1 MKRVIPGIVM
11 ALAWGAVLFLAPPWL
26 FWLVIVLGAA
36 IGLSEYLRM
45 TLPDLSNPHPDTS
58 GQQGDESRKQ
68 QAGTAPGFHIKFVRL
83 ATLAVSLLPVLFTCF
98 PAPGAVLGGAFAA
111 LFGLIL
117 LVFVR
122 YSRLDDVL
130 GFLSRAGLGVLY
142 IGICAAHVVLLRNLP
157 HGVSWLAVLTAVTV
171 GSDTGAYYAGRRFGR
186 TKLCPNI
193 SPGKTV
199 AGAVGGLVAGSL
211 AAALVAALLPSGPS
225 PWLALVLGMVLVPVG
240 IAGDLTESIIKR
252 ATGTKDSGTI
262 LAGHGG
268 LLDRIDSLLLT
279 APVLY
284 YLLAGIS

>member
-11 ALAWGAVLFLAPPWL
+11 ALAWGALLFFAGPWP

-45 TLPDLSNPHPDTS
+45 TLPGLQGISRLTTLS
-58 GQQGDESRKQ
+58 
-68 QAGTAPGFHIKFVRL
+68 
-83 ATLAVSLLPVLFTCF
+83 VSLLPVLVACI
-98 PAPGAVLGGAFAA
+98 ASGSAVLGGTFAA
-111 LFGLIL
+111 LAGLIL
-117 LVFVR
+117 LVFIQ
-122 YSRLDDVL
+122 YARLDDVL
-130 GFLSRAGLGVLY
+130 GYLCRAGFGVLY
-142 IGICAAHVVLLRNLP
+142 VGICAAHVVLLRNLP
-157 HGVSWLAVLTAVTV
+157 DGACWLAVLTAVTV

-199 AGAVGGLVAGSL
+199 AGAVGGFAAGSL

-225 PWLALVLGMVLVPVG
+225 PWLAFVLGMVLVPVG